1 MMEMAIR
8 FPGGMAVDA
17 HFKGHQVHTDQPVAS
32 GGEDSGP
39 SPFDLFLASLGTCAG
54 FYVLRFCQQR
64 QIDPS
69 NVSLSLQVVRNP
81 ETRRMETIRTQIHLP
96 PDFPE
101 KYHQSVIRAADQC
114 AVKRTLL
121 DPPDLETVVTT
132 EPANR

>member
-1 MMEMAIR
+1 MEMAIH

-17 HFKGHQVHTDQPVAS
+17 RFKGHLVHTDQPAAA

-64 QIDPS
+64 HIDPS

-81 ETRRMETIRTQIHLP
+81 ESRRMETIRTRIHLS
-96 PDFPE
+96 PDFPK
-101 KYHQSVIRAADQC
+101 KYHQAVVRAADQC
-114 AVKRTLL
+114 AVKEALL
-121 DPPDLETVVTT
+121 HPPTLETVVA
-132 EPANR
+132 PAV